1 MQSSEHKSDADI
13 DLRWERSFAA
23 AACIAADSGTVAA
36 DSGTVAADSGQSVP
50 AAAVRSSED
59 LSVWYSGCL
68 VLPAGRAV
76 EKQGFRSSRRT
87 SGRQQVLYRILSK
100 T

>member
-23 AACIAADSGTVAA
+23 AACIAV
-36 DSGTVAADSGQSVP
+36 DSGTVAADSGQSVS